1 MTNYETYNRVRTMS
15 DNNKIIERQF
25 NDLGEVMQALHDAD
39 AKVHTDGIEVVD
51 MNPSQTT
58 ANVTFTV
65 NHGDE
70 K

>member
-1 MTNYETYNRVRTMS
+1 MTNCETYNRVRTMS

-25 NDLGEVMQALHDAD
+25 NDLGEVMQALRDAG
-39 AKVHTDGIEVVD
+39 AEVHRDGIEVVD

>member
-1 MTNYETYNRVRTMS
+1 MRTMS

-25 NDLGEVMQALHDAD
+25 NDLGEVMQALRDAG
-39 AKVHTDGIEVVD
+39 AEVHRDGIEVVD